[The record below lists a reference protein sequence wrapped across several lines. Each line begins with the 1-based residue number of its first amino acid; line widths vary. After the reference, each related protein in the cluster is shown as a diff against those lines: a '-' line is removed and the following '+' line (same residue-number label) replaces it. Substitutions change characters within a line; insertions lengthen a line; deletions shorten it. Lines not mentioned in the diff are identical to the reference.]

1 MNTGWASIHRSIE
14 DNPLWLSEP
23 FTKGQAWVDLVVFA
37 NHKKS
42 FFFVR
47 GNKVEIERGQI
58 GWSQV
63 TMAKRWKWS
72 RKKVV
77 NFLKMLKKE
86 HQISYEKNSVT
97 SIITI
102 LNYEKYQSERAAEG
116 TTEEQQK
123 SSRGYTNNNDNNDNK
138 RESEKK
144 RVVKKEI
151 DNERKQLSGMEKSL
165 KDNFPL
171 EEIKAVAEK
180 YRVPVNTIE
189 ELKES
194 YCLWIQE
201 KPQDKN
207 RHNRNLK
214 ASVVNWL
221 RRDLKSGKIKK
232 TPLQPIHNPV
242 HDLPEISEEQRIENL
257 KRIEQIKQQF
267 GRLQ

>member
-1 MNTGWASIHRSIE
+1 MKIGWARIHRKIE

-23 FTKGQAWVDLVVFA
+23 FTRGQAWIDLIVFA
-37 NHKKS
+37 NHKKGY
-42 FFFVR
+42 FFVR
-47 GNKVEIERGQI
+47 GNRVDIDRGQI

-86 HQISYEKNSVT
+86 HQIEFEKNTVT

-102 LNYEKYQSERAAEG
+102 LNYEKFQSEG
-116 TTEEQQK
+116 TAEEQQSVQQK
-123 SSRGYTNNNDNNDNK
+123 NSRLPTNKNDKNEKNNT
-138 RESEKK
+138 SEIIN
-144 RVVKKEI
+144 EI
-151 DNERKQLSGMEKSL
+151 SKERKQLSGMEKSL

-180 YRVPVNTIE
+180 YRVPVNTVE

-201 KPQDKN
+201 KPTDKN

-232 TPLQPIHNPV
+232 MPLQPIHNPV
-242 HDLPEISEEQRIENL
+242 HDLPEIGDRERMENLRRIE
-257 KRIEQIKQQF
+257 EIKKQF
-267 GRLQ
+267 GKAI